1 MSIKHYQNK
10 VYKFFPHKIDIY
22 STKINLL
29 ENKWGTIIRNGAG
42 LERVKDHYLNFQ
54 KMDSPLCQ
62 VETLLM
68 LPAVLIDLPL
78 CSLLCHLVSPH
89 APCWASWTP
98 LMLPAVLVYWIY
110 FFISHLFM
118 HKNSI
123 FVFLWPCGTLP
134 WLFFKDGIL
143 THTT

>member
-42 LERVKDHYLNFQ
+42 LERVKDHYLNSQ
-54 KMDSPLCQ
+54 KMDSPLCR
-62 VETLLM
+62 VETPLM

-98 LMLPAVLVYWIY
+98 CVPCCACLLNLFLY
-110 FFISHLFM
+110 FS
-118 HKNSI
+118 SI
-123 FVFLWPCGTLP
+123 
-134 WLFFKDGIL
+134 
-143 THTT
+143 HA